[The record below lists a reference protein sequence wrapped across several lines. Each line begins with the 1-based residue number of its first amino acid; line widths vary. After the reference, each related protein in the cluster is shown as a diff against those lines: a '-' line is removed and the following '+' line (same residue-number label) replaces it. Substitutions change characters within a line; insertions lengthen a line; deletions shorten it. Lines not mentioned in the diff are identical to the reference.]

1 MRLIV
6 CEGCDVKNRVNTLSL
21 RRIPKCGM
29 CGRRLPE
36 PRAMRWARLVLK
48 HRRNIVVAMSIL
60 AIAVVGGVLLS
71 DQQQVPLLEDVPRDA
86 LAIGLLI
93 LFVVSAVVGL
103 ISRTRP
109 SYDRRTSNTQREVV
123 GDDLKNKIERL
134 VKVAWGARED
144 SANLALDLRADAISS
159 LGQYEL
165 IVTALLKHVRRVA
178 PGLSVPMMTPRVVVE
193 RLPDAAG
200 QFVEDDGWVKIVVG
214 SDFLREPEAAQAI
227 LCHELCHYVLG
238 ANGIREPTTKAN
250 ERLTDVAMF
259 VFGLGDIFLAGYR
272 TKPGVEYRSG
282 HRLGYLN
289 DAEYEHIRDHVT
301 ELRRTK
307 HLQPTKAAG
316 LELRLKSAISDA
328 RVRRRLL
335 EGARAKDPT
344 RSASELVELVLESY
358 ERDRR

>member
-6 CEGCDVKNRVNTLSL
+6 CGGCDVKNRVNALSL
-21 RRIPKCGM
+21 RRVPKCGN
-29 CGRRLPE
+29 CGRLLPE
-36 PRAMRWARLVLK
+36 PRATRWARLVVK
-48 HRRNIVVAMSIL
+48 HRRYIVVAMSIL
-60 AIAVVGGVLLS
+60 AVAVVGGVLLF
-71 DQQQVPLLEDVPRDA
+71 DQHQILLLEAVPRDA
-86 LAIGLLI
+86 LAIALLI
-93 LFVVSAVVGL
+93 LFVVFAVVAL
-103 ISRTRP
+103 TSRTRP
-109 SYDRRTSNTQREVV
+109 SYDRGISQTERELV
-123 GDDLKNKIERL
+123 GGDLKNKIERL
-134 VKVAWGARED
+134 VKVAWGVRED
-144 SANLALDLRADAISS
+144 SANLALDLRADAISR

-178 PGLSVPMMTPRVVVE
+178 PGLSVPMMTQVVVE

-200 QFVEDDGWVKIVVG
+200 QFVEDDGWVKIVIG
-214 SDFLREPEAAQAI
+214 SDFLREPAAAQAI

-259 VFGLGDIFLAGYR
+259 VFGSGDIFLAGYR
-272 TKPGVEYRSG
+272 TTPGVEYRSG

-289 DAEYEHIRDHVT
+289 DAEYENIRDHVA
-301 ELRRTK
+301 ELRRTG

-316 LELRLKSAISDA
+316 LELRLKSAIPDA
-328 RVRRRLL
+328 RVRKRLL

-344 RSASELVELVLESY
+344 RSASELIELVLEAY

>member
-1 MRLIV
+1 
-6 CEGCDVKNRVNTLSL
+6 
-21 RRIPKCGM
+21 
-29 CGRRLPE
+29 
-36 PRAMRWARLVLK
+36 
-48 HRRNIVVAMSIL
+48 MSIL
-60 AIAVVGGVLLS
+60 AVAAVGGALLF
-71 DQQQVPLLEDVPRDA
+71 DQQQLPFFEDVPRYT

-93 LFVVSAVVGL
+93 LLVVFSVVAL
-103 ISRTRP
+103 TSRTLP
-109 SYDRRTSNTQREVV
+109 SYDRGISDRPRELV
-123 GDDLKNKIERL
+123 GEDLKIKIERL
-134 VKVAWGARED
+134 ARRAWGVRED
-144 SANLALDLRADAISS
+144 AEKLDLVLRADVISS
-159 LGQYEL
+159 LGQYEP
-165 IVTALLKHVRRVA
+165 IVAALLKHVRRVA

-200 QFVEDDGWVKIVVG
+200 QFGEDDGWVKIVVG

-301 ELRRTK
+301 ELRRTG

-316 LELRLKSAISDA
+316 LELRLKSAIPDA